1 MSFHEFHQNLVLS
14 GLHLLLFCLFQY
26 IVKSGLLWSIDKDLQ
41 DPIRW
46 IVLNRSYISIGY
58 LHFILYLVYSLAY
71 PYLTPLSSFFVGCF
85 CMCASYAP
93 LMHGIWIMEEY
104 RDTLQYSSSKDHS
117 PLDASAFKDQKMTS
131 ILSYYI
137 VQAMYLFVSMNHIF
151 CPGRLIGMTYLFWN
165 MTLMLRS
172 NQTFRQQ
179 MSTVVWLSFAGLNWA
194 AVQMS
199 VSNMASI

>member
-1 MSFHEFHQNLVLS
+1 MGSTTIQQMSFHEFHQNLVLS
-14 GLHLLLFCLFQY
+14 GLHLVLFCLFQY
-26 IVKSGLLWSIDKDLQ
+26 IVKSGLLCMIDKDLQ

-46 IVLNRSYISIGY
+46 TILNRSYVSIGY
-58 LHFILYLVYSLAY
+58 LHFLMYLVYSLAY

-85 CMCASYAP
+85 CMCTSYAP
-93 LMHGIWIMEEY
+93 LMHGIWIMEEH
-104 RDTLQYSSSKDHS
+104 RDTHRYSSSKE
-117 PLDASAFKDQKMTS
+117 KMIS

-137 VQAMYLFVSMNHIF
+137 VQVMYLFVSMNHIF

-179 MSTVVWLSFAGLNWA
+179 MSTVIWLSFAGLNWA

-199 VSNMASI
+199 VSKMASI

>member
-1 MSFHEFHQNLVLS
+1 MTLYEFHQNLVLS
-14 GLHLLLFCLFQY
+14 GLHLVLFCLFQY
-26 IVKSGLLWSIDKDLQ
+26 VVKSGLLWSIDKDLQ

-58 LHFILYLVYSLAY
+58 LHFLLYLAYSLVY

-93 LMHGIWIMEEY
+93 LMHGIWVMEKY
-104 RDTLQYSSSKDHS
+104 RDTHKYSSLKE
-117 PLDASAFKDQKMTS
+117 KMST
-131 ILSYYI
+131 ILSYYG
-137 VQAMYLFVSMNHIF
+137 VQVMYILVSMNHIF
-151 CPGRLIGMTYLFWN
+151 YPGRLIGMTYLFWN

-179 MSTVVWLSFAGLNWA
+179 MSTVVWLSFAGLNWV

-199 VSNMASI
+199 VSKLASI

>member
-1 MSFHEFHQNLVLS
+1 MGSTTIQQMSFHEFHQNLVLS
-14 GLHLLLFCLFQY
+14 GLHLVLFCLFQY

-58 LHFILYLVYSLAY
+58 LHFLLYLVYSLAY
-71 PYLTPLSSFFVGCF
+71 PYLTPLSSFFVGCL

-93 LMHGIWIMEEY
+93 LMHGIWVMEKY
-104 RDTLQYSSSKDHS
+104 RDTFQYSSSKE
-117 PLDASAFKDQKMTS
+117 KMTS
-131 ILSYYI
+131 ILSYYF
-137 VQAMYLFVSMNHIF
+137 VQVMYILVCMNHIF
-151 CPGRLIGMTYLFWN
+151 YPGRLIGMTYLFWN

-179 MSTVVWLSFAGLNWA
+179 MSTVIWLSFAGLNWA

-199 VSNMASI
+199 VSKMASI

>member
-1 MSFHEFHQNLVLS
+1 MTLQEFHQNLVLS

-26 IVKSGLLWSIDKDLQ
+26 VVKSGLVQWIDRDKQ
-41 DPIRW
+41 DPVRW
-46 IVLNRSYISIGY
+46 IVLNRSYISIAY
-58 LHFILYLVYSLAY
+58 LHFILYLAYSLAY
-71 PYLTPLSSFFVGCF
+71 PYLTPLSNFFAGCL
-85 CMCASYAP
+85 CMFASYAP
-93 LMHGIWIMEEY
+93 LMHGIWILEPY
-104 RDTLQYSSSKDHS
+104 RKKMTYSIS
-117 PLDASAFKDQKMTS
+117 DQKMTS
-131 ILSYYI
+131 ILSYYV

-179 MSTVVWLSFAGLNWA
+179 MGTVAWLSFAGLNWA

-199 VSNMASI
+199 VSKMASI

>member
-1 MSFHEFHQNLVLS
+1 MSLQDFHQNLILS

-26 IVKSGLLWSIDKDLQ
+26 IVKSGLVQWIDRDKQ

-58 LHFILYLVYSLAY
+58 LHFILYLAYSLAY
-71 PYLTPLSSFFVGCF
+71 PYLTPLSSFFVGCL

-93 LMHGIWIMEEY
+93 LMHGIWVMEEY
-104 RDTLQYSSSKDHS
+104 RK
-117 PLDASAFKDQKMTS
+117 KMTYSISDHKISS
-131 ILSYYI
+131 ILSYYT
-137 VQAMYLFVSMNHIF
+137 VQAMYLLVSMNHILH
-151 CPGRLIGMTYLFWN
+151 PGRLIGMTYLFWN

-179 MSTVVWLSFAGLNWA
+179 VSTVVWLSFAGLNWA

-199 VSNMASI
+199 VVKTSV

>member
-46 IVLNRSYISIGY
+46 VVLNRSYISIGY
-58 LHFILYLVYSLAY
+58 LHFLLYLAYSLAF

-85 CMCASYAP
+85 CMCASYTP
-93 LMHGIWIMEEY
+93 LMHGIWIMEKY
-104 RDTLQYSSSKDHS
+104 RDTLQYSSSKE
-117 PLDASAFKDQKMTS
+117 KMSS

-137 VQAMYLFVSMNHIF
+137 VQAMYLLVSMNHIF

-199 VSNMASI
+199 VSKMASI

>member
-1 MSFHEFHQNLVLS
+1 MTSFADLEVTNMSLYEFHQNLILS

-26 IVKSGLLWSIDKDLQ
+26 VVKSGLLWSIDRDKQ
-41 DPIRW
+41 DPVRW
-46 IVLNRSYISIGY
+46 IVLNRSYIAIGY
-58 LHFILYLVYSLAY
+58 LHFILYLAYSLAF
-71 PYLTPLSSFFVGCF
+71 PYLTPLSSFFVGCL

-104 RDTLQYSSSKDHS
+104 RDTLQHSSVKE
-117 PLDASAFKDQKMTS
+117 KMSS
-131 ILSYYI
+131 ILSYYT
-137 VQAMYLFVSMNHIF
+137 VQVMYLLVSMNHIF
-151 CPGRLIGMTYLFWN
+151 YPGRLIGMTYLFWN

-179 MSTVVWLSFAGLNWA
+179 VSTVVWLSFGALNWV

-199 VSNMASI
+199 VVKTSL